1 MLKSIASIYPCPFDS
16 QIRHELNC
24 AIYNRGKIFAYEEG
38 KVSTLKDDGLSSFP
52 ERSLFLGFKELATK
66 PSEIDLWVLPKPHK
80 VDFERSY
87 LFFNFIKA
95 YKGKKIFFKKWVRK
109 KIKLVKHHDLHTYS
123 AIKSSGLK
131 KSWC

>member
-1 MLKSIASIYPCPFDS
+1 M
-16 QIRHELNC
+16 
-24 AIYNRGKIFAYEEG
+24 
-38 KVSTLKDDGLSSFP
+38 
-52 ERSLFLGFKELATK
+52 GFKELATK

-80 VDFERSY
+80 VDFERLY